1 MNKKICVIGS
11 SNIDQFSYISE
22 FPSSGETLIG
32 DSFETGFGGKGANQA
47 VMAGLLGADVYMISC
62 LGNDIFG
69 DSTINN
75 FIENNV
81 NVDHIQR
88 VKVSSGVAPI
98 WVNAKGENKII
109 VIPGANNEI
118 DANKAITS
126 LQEIENVSYLIGQAE
141 IPMDVN
147 HDVFD
152 YAKQNNITT
161 VFNPA
166 PGKILES
173 TFLKKIDWLIPN
185 ENEFQIISGLDV
197 TDENI
202 LEFSKTIPCNLIVTH
217 GEKGV
222 LYVEDD
228 EIIKFKAPKVHAIDT
243 TGAGDAFVG
252 SFVYALTK
260 DLKVNDAINLA
271 IDKASLSVTKRGT
284 QSSYSVSYTH
294 LTLPTM
300 AIV

>member
-81 NVDHIQR
+81 NVDHVQR

-118 DANKAITS
+118 DANKAKAS

-202 LEFSKTIPCNLIVTH
+202 LEFSKTIPCNLLVTY
-217 GEKGV
+217 GEQGV

-228 EIIKFKAPKVHAIDT
+228 EIIKFKAPNVDAIDT

-260 DLKVNDAINLA
+260 NLKVDDAINLA

-284 QSSYSVSYTH
+284 QSSYSSSE
-294 LTLPTM
+294 
-300 AIV
+300 

>member
-22 FPSSGETLIG
+22 FPSIGETFIG

-47 VMAGLLGADVYMISC
+47 VMAGILGADVYMITC

-185 ENEFQIISGLDV
+185 ENEFQIISGLDM

-202 LEFSKTIPCNLIVTH
+202 LEFSKTIPCNLLVTQ
-217 GEKGV
+217 GEQGV
-222 LYVEDD
+222 LYVEND
-228 EIIKFKAPKVHAIDT
+228 EIIKFKAPKVDAVDT

-252 SFVYALTK
+252 SFVYGLSK

-284 QSSYSVSYTH
+284 QSSYSSSE
-294 LTLPTM
+294 
-300 AIV
+300 

>member
-118 DANKAITS
+118 DANKAKAS

-173 TFLKKIDWLIPN
+173 TFLKNIDWLIPN
-185 ENEFQIISGLDV
+185 ENEFQIISGLNM

-202 LEFSKTIPCNLIVTH
+202 LEFSKTIPCNLLITC
-217 GEKGV
+217 GEQGV
-222 LYVEDD
+222 LAVEDD

-252 SFVYALTK
+252 SFVYGLTK

-284 QSSYSVSYTH
+284 QSSYSSSE
-294 LTLPTM
+294 
-300 AIV
+300 

>member
-166 PGKILES
+166 PGRILES
-173 TFLKKIDWLIPN
+173 AFIKNIDWLIPN
-185 ENEFQIISGLDV
+185 ENEFQIISGLNM

-202 LEFSKTIPCNLIVTH
+202 LEFSKTIPCNLLITC
-217 GEKGV
+217 GEQGV
-222 LYVEDD
+222 LYVDDD

-260 DLKVNDAINLA
+260 DLTVDDAINLA

-284 QSSYSVSYTH
+284 QSSYSSSE
-294 LTLPTM
+294 
-300 AIV
+300 

>member
-22 FPSSGETLIG
+22 FPSIGETLIG

-75 FIENNV
+75 FIENDV

-118 DANKAITS
+118 DANKAKAS

-173 TFLKKIDWLIPN
+173 AFLKNIDWLIPN
-185 ENEFQIISGLDV
+185 ENEFQIISGLNM

-202 LEFSKTIPCNLIVTH
+202 LEFSKTIPCNLLITC
-217 GEKGV
+217 GEQGV
-222 LYVEDD
+222 LYVDDD

-252 SFVYALTK
+252 SFVYALTQ
-260 DLKVNDAINLA
+260 DLKVDDAINLA

-284 QSSYSVSYTH
+284 QSSYSSSE
-294 LTLPTM
+294 
-300 AIV
+300 

>member
-75 FIENNV
+75 FIENDV

-118 DANKAITS
+118 DSNKAKAS
-126 LQEIENVSYLIGQAE
+126 LQEIENVSYLVGQAE

-202 LEFSKTIPCNLIVTH
+202 LEFSKTIPCNLLVTY
-217 GEKGV
+217 GEQGV

-228 EIIKFKAPKVHAIDT
+228 EIIKFKAPKVDAVDT

-252 SFVYALTK
+252 SFVYGLSK

-271 IDKASLSVTKRGT
+271 IDNKNIKAIKIL
-284 QSSYSVSYTH
+284 Q
-294 LTLPTM
+294 
-300 AIV
+300 